1 MQGWR
6 SSGDALKIW
15 EKRRKFGA
23 VTEGLG
29 VVEKDG
35 MGLRSVTEKQVDLLA
50 IKRMAWA
57 FSYGAPGDVF
67 IGEGDQGLAA
77 ALTTEVIQDK
87 YGVWLELG
95 ASP

>member
-50 IKRMAWA
+50 IKRMA
-57 FSYGAPGDVF
+57 
-67 IGEGDQGLAA
+67 
-77 ALTTEVIQDK
+77 
-87 YGVWLELG
+87 
-95 ASP
+95 